1 MSLISRVLFN
11 FIAPLNVTSLLSLT
25 TSLKVTGPSNCVR
38 IVLDLPPST
47 TSLSLIITS
56 SKITDNL
63 DGYGIDWEQHAASA
77 HKEPLKVLDILNANR
92 DKENV
97 VYVTIAGRSNAL
109 SGFVAANSEFPTLGC
124 PPFSDKADM
133 LVNIH
138 STLQMPSNTP
148 VLTVIDPGNCA
159 LAAKR
164 ILGA

>member
-1 MSLISRVLFN
+1 MKVVIIMGS
-11 FIAPLNVTSLLSLT
+11 TSDEPHA
-25 TSLKVTGPSNCVR
+25 K
-38 IVLDLPPST
+38 
-47 TSLSLIITS
+47 
-56 SKITDNL
+56 KITDNL

-77 HKEPLKVLDILNANR
+77 HKQPLKVLEILDNNKTKKDI
-92 DKENV
+92 
-97 VYVTIAGRSNAL
+97 VYITIAGRSNAL

-159 LAAKR
+159 LAVKR
-164 ILGA
+164 IFGV

>member
-1 MSLISRVLFN
+1 MKAVLIMGS
-11 FIAPLNVTSLLSLT
+11 TSDEPHA
-25 TSLKVTGPSNCVR
+25 K
-38 IVLDLPPST
+38 
-47 TSLSLIITS
+47 
-56 SKITDNL
+56 KITDKL
-63 DGYGIDWEQHAASA
+63 DEYGITWEQHAASA
-77 HKEPLKVLDILNANR
+77 HKQPLEVLEILEANKDGQDI
-92 DKENV
+92 

-159 LAAKR
+159 LAVKR
-164 ILGA
+164 ILGV